1 MSEADTLLARY
12 RGKGILVD
20 SNLLLLLFIGFFDPA
35 RIKKFKRTG
44 RFSEADFYLLV
55 DFLASFDKTIT
66 TPHILTEVS
75 NLAGQLDSTL
85 LPGFYSVFMG
95 AIQHMEEVNRP
106 GIEIVKED
114 IFKAFGLTDAV
125 IALVASRPCLVL
137 TDDLRLAAFLAH
149 KKIDVIPFDVIRNI
163 AGLK

>member
-1 MSEADTLLARY
+1 
-12 RGKGILVD
+12 
-20 SNLLLLLFIGFFDPA
+20 
-35 RIKKFKRTG
+35 
-44 RFSEADFYLLV
+44 
-55 DFLASFDKTIT
+55 
-66 TPHILTEVS
+66 
-75 NLAGQLDSTL
+75 
-85 LPGFYSVFMG
+85 MG

-114 IFKAFGLTDAV
+114 IFEAFGLTDAV